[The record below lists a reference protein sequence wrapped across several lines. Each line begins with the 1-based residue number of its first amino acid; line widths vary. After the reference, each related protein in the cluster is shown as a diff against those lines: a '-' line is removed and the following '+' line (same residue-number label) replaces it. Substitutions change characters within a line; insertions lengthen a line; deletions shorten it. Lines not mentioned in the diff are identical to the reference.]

1 MAWDREKRGIFQRK
15 QEKPQIKK
23 HKPLKSEGNNGDIT
37 IRQLSDGVFLFFKA
51 LGKWYKTLNTSSQVI
66 PEPDAPSSFSLGA
79 PSQPIQSMVISENS
93 LHIGNTKSEQGK
105 ISLSSDKTDL
115 VFKNK
120 AGSER
125 KVVGKKASSTAG
137 DTNAEHTITLGDE
150 TGSSTFGQLYL
161 GAGSSYLGGVIS
173 GSANVTFL
181 TQTAYLGA
189 RFMAS
194 HGVAGGAKGL
204 SVVGTA
210 SADEASLY
218 LAVHNVGVGGHIG
231 LRETANDPTAVNDYG
246 LIYVDSDDHLL
257 YYRHNELSSG
267 ARIDLS
273 SYAGMILGYRD
284 IGLNEAAATYN
295 LTTSYEVPTDEFG
308 VTFIAPLSGNVEIYI
323 QIQCDMGG
331 SNVGDLYAGLSTQNN
346 TNGYLRLAA
355 YHEVELFDGMSRG
368 AVRTITHSWTLPGLT
383 EGSSYTYYVGFKS
396 TSTTGTPHLQW
407 GGNATDTTPDFIMKA
422 IALPATIST

>member
-1 MAWDREKRGIFQRK
+1 MVWDREKRGIFQRK

-120 AGSER
+120 AGTER

-231 LRETANDPTAVNDYG
+231 LRETANDPTAVIEVYKLYADLYINE
-246 LIYVDSDDHLL
+246 LIYSKGLTNQDIAQKLRDLNITRQTEIIADSAEPKSIEELHRQNFNIKGAKKGKDSINMGIDVLRRFKINITKNSTNAINEFKYYKWLTDKNGHVINKPDTNQQDHL
-257 YYRHNELSSG
+257 
-267 ARIDLS
+267 ID
-273 SYAGMILGYRD
+273 
-284 IGLNEAAATYN
+284 
-295 LTTSYEVPTDEFG
+295 
-308 VTFIAPLSGNVEIYI
+308 
-323 QIQCDMGG
+323 
-331 SNVGDLYAGLSTQNN
+331 
-346 TNGYLRLAA
+346 
-355 YHEVELFDGMSRG
+355 
-368 AVRTITHSWTLPGLT
+368 AVRYVALNKLMTNHSGK
-383 EGSSYTYYVGFKS
+383 YYI
-396 TSTTGTPHLQW
+396 L
-407 GGNATDTTPDFIMKA
+407 
-422 IALPATIST
+422 